1 MQDKHLIIHGG
12 SSEISRELI
21 KLLKNDFNEFTI
33 FCRNKKKVDEN
44 INEFKNENLII
55 NIVEIDLLN
64 IEKNYIYIGK
74 IKNKISGMI
83 WVSGITGDPEN
94 EIVDQKICE
103 ENIRINFLNPVLF
116 INKLVPKIEPY
127 KDSFIVGI
135 TSVAGLR
142 GRKKQL
148 FYSSAKAGFITYL
161 SGLRQKLENKKIHVL
176 TVIPGYINTKA
187 FQNSGRGGPFFLIS
201 SPEKSA
207 KIIYKA
213 IKSKKEIVYINFL
226 WRIIMFCINLIPEK
240 IFKKFSF

>member
-1 MQDKHLIIHGG
+1 MQNKHLIIHGG
-12 SSEISRELI
+12 SSEISRELV
-21 KLLKNDFNEFTI
+21 KLLKNDFDEFTI

-44 INEFKNENLII
+44 INEFKNKDLIF

-64 IEKNYIYIGK
+64 IEKNYIYIEK
-74 IKNKISGMI
+74 TINKISGII
-83 WVSGITGDPEN
+83 WVSGATGDPEN
-94 EIVDQKICE
+94 EILDQKICE
-103 ENIRINFLNPVLF
+103 ENIRINFLNPIMF
-116 INKLVPKIEPY
+116 INKLIPKVEPN

-148 FYSSAKAGFITYL
+148 FYSSAKAGFMTYL
-161 SGLRQKLENKKIHVL
+161 SGLRQKLENKKVHVL
-176 TVIPGYINTKA
+176 TVIPGYINTKT
-187 FQNSGRGGPFFLIS
+187 FQNTGHRSPSFLIT

-213 IKSKKEIVYINFL
+213 IKSKKEIIYINFL

-240 IFKKFSF
+240 IFKKLSF

>member
-1 MQDKHLIIHGG
+1 MQNKHLIIHGG

-21 KLLKNDFNEFTI
+21 KLLKNEFGEFTI
-33 FCRNKKKVDEN
+33 FCRNKEKVDGY
-44 INEFKNENLII
+44 INEFKNENLIV
-55 NIVEIDLLN
+55 NIIEIDLLD
-64 IEKNYIYIGK
+64 IEKNYLYIEK
-74 IKNKISGMI
+74 IKNTISGII
-83 WVSGITGDPEN
+83 WVSGATGNVES
-94 EIVDQKICE
+94 EIVNQKSCE

-116 INKLVPKIEPY
+116 INKLIPKIETNN
-127 KDSFIVGI
+127 DSFIVGI

-176 TVIPGYINTKA
+176 TVIPGYINTKT
-187 FQNSGRGGPFFLIS
+187 FQNEGRREPSFLIS

-207 KIIYKA
+207 KIIFKA

-226 WRIIMFCINLIPEK
+226 WRIIMFCVNLIPEK
-240 IFKKFSF
+240 IFKKFDF

>member
-1 MQDKHLIIHGG
+1 MQNKHLIIYGG
-12 SSEISRELI
+12 SSEISKELI
-21 KLLKNDFNEFTI
+21 KLLKNEFNEFTI
-33 FCRNKKKVDEN
+33 FCRNKKKVDEY
-44 INEFKNENLII
+44 INEFESESLVVNII
-55 NIVEIDLLN
+55 EIDLLD
-64 IEKNYIYIGK
+64 IEKNYLFIEK
-74 IKNKISGMI
+74 IKNKISGII
-83 WVSGITGDPEN
+83 WVSGVTGNPEN
-94 EIVDQKICE
+94 EILDQKICE

-116 INKLVPKIEPY
+116 INKLIPKIEPD

-161 SGLRQKLENKKIHVL
+161 SGLRQKLDNKKIHVL

-187 FQNSGRGGPFFLIS
+187 FQNTERRGPSFLIS

-213 IKSKKEIVYINFL
+213 IKSKKEIVYINFF
-226 WRIIMFCINLIPEK
+226 WRVIMFCINLIPEK